1 MRSAVYPY
9 VSIFSPIVK
18 KTTQTLFLVAPLM
31 LLSACLPEDKEDT
44 KPISNEGG
52 SVNNS
57 TLSLNGFWDG
67 GFNQDESLRVL
78 IFNGNAY
85 GINAEK
91 AFYGTVTA
99 ESETD
104 INLSL
109 QGAAFSYEDSTN
121 DEYVASGRA
130 LTYTIEASFFAYDD
144 LEIAGSFDTNSTGP
158 FGELNM
164 VNDSTYTTPSSLNSL
179 TGLWSTTNYQL
190 KIDKLG
196 NFIIQDTS
204 ESGCYSKGT
213 LKIID
218 STKSLLKVTL
228 NRKRCDDFNGDST
241 GYAAINAD
249 GQLEFYSKMGSS
261 LLFMTFTAPATSNNT
276 TAPEEET
283 PAEET
288 P

>member
-1 MRSAVYPY
+1 M
-9 VSIFSPIVK
+9 
-18 KTTQTLFLVAPLM
+18 
-31 LLSACLPEDKEDT
+31 
-44 KPISNEGG
+44 
-52 SVNNS
+52 
-57 TLSLNGFWDG
+57 
-67 GFNQDESLRVL
+67 

-91 AFYGTVTA
+91 AFYGTVNA

-104 INLSL
+104 INLSF

-190 KIDKLG
+190 KIDHLG
-196 NFIIQDTS
+196 NFIIRILQ
-204 ESGCYSKGT
+204 KVVVI
-213 LKIID
+213 LKA
-218 STKSLLKVTL
+218 L
-228 NRKRCDDFNGDST
+228 
-241 GYAAINAD
+241 
-249 GQLEFYSKMGSS
+249 
-261 LLFMTFTAPATSNNT
+261 
-276 TAPEEET
+276 
-283 PAEET
+283 
-288 P
+288 